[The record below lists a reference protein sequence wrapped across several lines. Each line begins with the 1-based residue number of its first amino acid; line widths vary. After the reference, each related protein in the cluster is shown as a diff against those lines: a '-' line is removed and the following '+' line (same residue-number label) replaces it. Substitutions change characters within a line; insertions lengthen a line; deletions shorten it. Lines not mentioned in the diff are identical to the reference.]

1 MPQYILEM
9 NVLENHWVDGHK
21 GIPPFSTF
29 AVNKM
34 SKSGISLKRFV
45 PKNCLSVNFIF
56 YFLIIGSVS
65 LGIGIQSFVSSLK
78 RTAPKEELEIIT
90 FLKKKIYIKKRY
102 KKYYFYLIRK
112 QSIRNIRKK

>member
-9 NVLENHWVDGHK
+9 NVLENQWVDGHK

-34 SKSGISLKRFV
+34 LKSGISLKRFA
-45 PKNCLSVNFIF
+45 PKNFLSVNFIF
-56 YFLIIGSVS
+56 YLLFIGSVS

-78 RTAPKEELEIIT
+78 RTAPKE
-90 FLKKKIYIKKRY
+90 
-102 KKYYFYLIRK
+102 
-112 QSIRNIRKK
+112 